1 MASIDFMVCIAMER
15 YSLIISA
22 RCSCFRQAME
32 TSVVVCFVFWAPSL
46 FWLFRV
52 TSLGEIMS
60 NEINIIIVN
69 ILLLLPFPLLMFF
82 LVGTL
87 KFLSAASSIPPDEK
101 HRTVAVL
108 VLVLLIYT
116 LMILPYIIW
125 SLATGPTPNAVTFT
139 LSTIIHLIP
148 LASIGVYFFLR
159 KGAVDK
165 LLASVCCC
173 RMDHSEISSRVND
186 DTGIT
191 VSSV

>member
-1 MASIDFMVCIAMER
+1 
-15 YSLIISA
+15 
-22 RCSCFRQAME
+22 ME

-52 TSLGEIMS
+52 TSFVEVMS
-60 NEINIIIVN
+60 TEINIIIVY

-139 LSTIIHLIP
+139 LRTIIHLIP

-165 LLASVCCC
+165 LLASVCRC